1 MVGSISKHPSVPRQI
16 TYKNV
21 ERMKRLLRT
30 HSLALEEEEME
41 IRSPPIMRSY
51 RSNKT
56 AESQQQTLIEKK
68 STKGD
73 PSSIDIPTT
82 NNQISGQGIQTDVFF
97 PKLEVAIS

>member
-1 MVGSISKHPSVPRQI
+1 LK
-16 TYKNV
+16 
-21 ERMKRLLRT
+21 
-30 HSLALEEEEME
+30 EEEME
-41 IRSPPIMRSY
+41 IRPLPVMRSY
-51 RSNKT
+51 QSNKT
-56 AESQQQTLIEKK
+56 TKPQQQTPIEEK